1 MLRNILFLLIAPLTA
16 YLVWRIFTY
25 ISLVLPYSLRTG
37 LDISIEKFAEDVDS
51 KKVHRFIRNSDENAR
66 WYAETESSNLP
77 MEQRDVWYIS
87 EPIRARNLSL
97 KLAMTF
103 FLAAIAGA
111 IFLESSAA
119 PFDPIF
125 EWGFSALIIFTALS
139 SIGFVLYAQRKH
151 SQAVCTLN
159 SWIAIG
165 IDPQPYLKKM
175 RTSIE
180 LTGIFPNLFDIDLK
194 QGHAYFLGSKAGKS
208 GMPIASNPYKD
219 DIYRRFWS
227 LGYEDNLRSRSK
239 IGSSD

>member
-1 MLRNILFLLIAPLTA
+1 MLRNILFLLTAPLAA

-37 LDISIEKFAEDVDS
+37 LDISIEQFAEDVDS
-51 KKVHRFIRNSDENAR
+51 KKAHRFIRNDDESAR
-66 WYAETESSNLP
+66 WYAEAESNNLP

-97 KLAMTF
+97 KLAVTF
-103 FLAAIAGA
+103 FLAAIVGV
-111 IFLESSAA
+111 IFLESSAT

-125 EWGFSALIIFTALS
+125 EWGFTALIIFTTLS

-151 SQAVCTLN
+151 SQAVRTLN

-165 IDPQPYLKKM
+165 IDPQPYLKKV

-180 LTGIFPNLFDIDLK
+180 LTAIFPNLFDMDLK
-194 QGHAYFLGSKAGKS
+194 QGHAYYLGSRAGKS
-208 GMPIASNPYKD
+208 GMPATSNPFKD
-219 DIYRRFWS
+219 EIYRRFWRH
-227 LGYEDNLRSRSK
+227 GYDDNVR
-239 IGSSD
+239 GSSKKSTS